1 MQVMKTFADLQERNE
16 SVGTQHESADDSGGD
31 NDSQTRSSD
40 VDDIQTL
47 IDKIE
52 GNSVIVQL

>member
-1 MQVMKTFADLQERNE
+1 MKTFADLQERNE